1 MRFSTVLL
9 IALVA
14 VFSVP
19 AGPYGSADSTR
30 TIGERTRN
38 MIPLGAMVPP
48 YTWMD
53 TVNVAAANYGVPDSV
68 QVCEMRVLKPGTYQ
82 MKLRRSGS
90 RPYVADTS
98 DILRVSVDTIYTTG
112 TTEACRTGSIV
123 LFGIIE

>member
-1 MRFSTVLL
+1 MRFSV
-9 IALVA
+9 IALLA
-14 VFSVP
+14 LSVFFTVP

-38 MIPLGAMVPP
+38 MIPLGAMSPP
-48 YTWMD
+48 YTWFD
-53 TVNVAAANYGVPDSV
+53 TINVAAANYGVPDSV

-82 MKLRRSGS
+82 MKLNRSGS

-98 DILRVSVDTIYTTG
+98 DILRISVDTIYTAG

-123 LFGIIE
+123 LFGLIE